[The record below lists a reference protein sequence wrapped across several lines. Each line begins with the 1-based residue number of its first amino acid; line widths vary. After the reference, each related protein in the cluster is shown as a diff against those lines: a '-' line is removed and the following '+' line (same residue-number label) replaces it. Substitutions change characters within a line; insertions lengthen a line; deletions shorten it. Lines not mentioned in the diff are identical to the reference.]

1 MGNINNTVFICTE
14 HDEDIDELKDAC
26 MSYIESNRLTEFKA
40 LIKVI
45 PALVNE
51 EATFI
56 IAGCGSKT
64 GRDMDANH
72 LGLIAFARNHCEVF
86 NLTCSIHIS
95 NESCAGS
102 KTYERKVG
110 R

>member
-14 HDEDIDELKDAC
+14 HDEDIDKLKDAC
-26 MSYIESNRLTEFKA
+26 LEYIEVNGLTEFKA
-40 LIKVI
+40 LVKVI
-45 PALVNE
+45 PALVNQ

-64 GRDMDANH
+64 SRDMHDDH
-72 LGLIAFARNHCEVF
+72 MGLIAFARNHCEV
-86 NLTCSIHIS
+86 NNMTCTIHIS

-102 KTYERKVG
+102 KTYERKIG
-110 R
+110 I